1 MLVDVLSVAFVELVN
16 VVFVFRMGLRI
27 NIELGFGVSF
37 FFFFTSVCFKEDK
50 CKVDMDRVCISLGY
64 GLGGFD
70 GDSMS

>member
-37 FFFFTSVCFKEDK
+37 FFFFFLPVFVSRRINVRLIWIEFALVWGMGW
-50 CKVDMDRVCISLGY
+50 VDLMENP
-64 GLGGFD
+64 
-70 GDSMS
+70 

>member
-37 FFFFTSVCFKEDK
+37 FFFFFYQCLFQ
-50 CKVDMDRVCISLGY
+50 
-64 GLGGFD
+64 GG
-70 GDSMS
+70 